1 MDLQKVKIK
10 KREAENQ
17 ILIILDKLAKETGC
31 EITKLEY
38 RYENTALNY
47 TKGVWLKIT
56 LEV

>member
-1 MDLQKVKIK
+1 MDLQKAKIK

-17 ILIILDKLAKETGC
+17 ILKILNKLAQETGC
-31 EITKLEY
+31 QITKLEY
-38 RYENTALNY
+38 PAFSY